1 MVVAMGLYFYESAIS
16 HVGRLQCRV
25 DGWFCSDLLEEHL
38 RRCAAVLVVHSA
50 AAARVDACLAV
61 AISSF
66 LSAAAL
72 CRCSLLLL
80 ALSLDYRTNHARG
93 CNVVPIAVCTDANTF
108 EMVVLK
114 DATLPQALSA
124 VTFALRLF
132 VQNTAWR

>member
-1 MVVAMGLYFYESAIS
+1 
-16 HVGRLQCRV
+16 
-25 DGWFCSDLLEEHL
+25 
-38 RRCAAVLVVHSA
+38 LVVHSA

-61 AISSF
+61 ALSSF

-80 ALSLDYRTNHARG
+80 ALLLDYRTNHARG
-93 CNVVPIAVCTDANTF
+93 CNVIPIAVCTDTKTF

-124 VTFALRLF
+124 VAFALRLF
-132 VQNTAWR
+132 VQTTAWRSAFLPAAVCSANVLTRVIDIMRRMFALHIDSLSSAIRIS